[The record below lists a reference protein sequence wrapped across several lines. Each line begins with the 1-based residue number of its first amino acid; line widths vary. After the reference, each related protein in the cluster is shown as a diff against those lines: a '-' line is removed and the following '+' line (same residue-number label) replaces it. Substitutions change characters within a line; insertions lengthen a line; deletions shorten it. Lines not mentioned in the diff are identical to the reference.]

1 MTITGPPPKFHGTR
15 DNLRAGAARSCVMTT
30 HKSAV
35 SGDLAGL
42 SVRRLRARRRRIAA
56 QIPDLETVIAGSLQ
70 NQRRRCGKEGC
81 RCARGELHGPYL
93 YLSLRAGR
101 RTQMIY
107 VPAELAEQVRQ
118 AVTTSTSAQAALA
131 EISAINLELLRRG
144 RLS

>member
-1 MTITGPPPKFHGTR
+1 MAGP
-15 DNLRAGAARSCVMTT
+15 AARSCVMTT
-30 HKSAV
+30 HKNAV

>member
-1 MTITGPPPKFHGTR
+1 MAGP
-15 DNLRAGAARSCVMTT
+15 GAARSCVMTT
-30 HKSAV
+30 HKNVV